1 MRELLAAA
9 EQRGWQAEVFWVTR
23 DWSSIQFRLGQPVAA
38 LGEIN
43 DYCMVRV
50 IREGKLGMACGTHP
64 SPELVQAAGAAAARG
79 GEAGFSFAQPAPHPE
94 LAAPHPELRSLTAED
109 LVPLGSRIVREITGA
124 HHDIPLLVSL
134 ERTVERIRIAASS
147 GLEREATLGRVQISF
162 GAPFPG
168 AGSGLYKTV
177 SYPGPP
183 EFPKELVEE
192 FNEWY
197 SWGREVAAPP
207 SGRLPVLLAPEA
219 AFLLT
224 MPLAAGLSGEA
235 IWQRTSPLLDKK
247 GERIL
252 SEALTIWDD
261 PLRPGDPYGRAF
273 DDEGTPCRRRPLVEA
288 GHLRGYLYD
297 LRTAALVGENPTGNG
312 FKRALFGG
320 GPWASPVP
328 WPARV
333 VIQPGEL
340 PWREL
345 LSLERGL
352 LLYGGMGFHS
362 SNYLQGH
369 FSVQGLGFYIEDGRP
384 VGRLSGTMVAG
395 NIYQELAQP
404 LKLGSELRELPGAV
418 APFILIPA
426 LQVAGRR
433 G

>member
-1 MRELLAAA
+1 MRELLRGAAG
-9 EQRGWQAEVFWVTR
+9 RGWQVEVYWLTR
-23 DWSSIQFRLGQPVAA
+23 DRISVQFRLGLPVAV
-38 LGEIN
+38 LGELA
-43 DYCMVRV
+43 DFCMVRV
-50 IREGKLGMACGTHP
+50 IREGKLGMACGTRP
-64 SPELVQAAGAAAARG
+64 APELVQAAGAAATRG
-79 GEAGFSFAQPAPHPE
+79 GEAGFTFARPGPLPE
-94 LAAPHPELRSLTAED
+94 PPPPDPDLASLAAED
-109 LVPLGSRIVREITGA
+109 LIPLGVRIVREISA
-124 HHDIPLLVSL
+124 VHREAPLVVSL
-134 ERTVERIRIAASS
+134 ERTLDTIRIATTG
-147 GLEREATLGRVQISF
+147 GLEREAALGRVQIGF

-168 AGSGLYKTV
+168 AGSGLYKSVT
-177 SYPGPP
+177 YPGPP
-183 EFPKELVEE
+183 AFPQALVEE

-197 SWGREVAAPP
+197 GWGQQVASPP

-235 IWQRTSPLLDKK
+235 LWQRTSPLVDKQ

-252 SEALTIWDD
+252 SEALTVWDD

-288 GHLRGYLYD
+288 GRLCGYLYD
-297 LRTAALVGENPTGNG
+297 LRTAALLDEAPTGNG
-312 FKRALFGG
+312 FKRDLFGG

-333 VIQPGEL
+333 VIQPGET

-362 SNYLQGH
+362 SNYLQGQ
-369 FSVQGLGFYIEDGRP
+369 FSVQGLGFYIRDGRA

-404 LKLGSELRELPGAV
+404 LALSSEQRELPGAV
-418 APFILIPA
+418 APFILVPA
-426 LQVAGRR
+426 LQVAG
-433 G
+433 

>member
-1 MRELLAAA
+1 MPMPTSVK
-9 EQRGWQAEVFWVTR
+9 GGCVK
-23 DWSSIQFRLGQPVAA
+23 SNCG
-38 LGEIN
+38 
-43 DYCMVRV
+43 CM
-50 IREGKLGMACGTHP
+50 GT
-64 SPELVQAAGAAAARG
+64 SPLKG
-79 GEAGFSFAQPAPHPE
+79 
-94 LAAPHPELRSLTAED
+94 
-109 LVPLGSRIVREITGA
+109 RIG
-124 HHDIPLLVSL
+124 
-134 ERTVERIRIAASS
+134 
-147 GLEREATLGRVQISF
+147 
-162 GAPFPG
+162 
-168 AGSGLYKTV
+168 
-177 SYPGPP
+177 
-183 EFPKELVEE
+183 
-192 FNEWY
+192 
-197 SWGREVAAPP
+197 
-207 SGRLPVLLAPEA
+207 EA
-219 AFLLT
+219 AFDPRFSLT
-224 MPLAAGLSGEA
+224 DDGTIAHGV
-235 IWQRTSPLLDKK
+235 RTS
-247 GERIL
+247 
-252 SEALTIWDD
+252 
-261 PLRPGDPYGRAF
+261 AF